1 LIESKETSNYNQLI
15 VEDFDEEAEV
25 QARIWNKFMRDPRV
39 YLDSD
44 DQQDDVKGDS
54 KSSKGT
60 QNNRKYSVTSQQI
73 RLARSNASGNNTQ
86 QDLRTYSSASSVFT
100 QRLIVPQ

>member
-44 DQQDDVKGDS
+44 DQ
-54 KSSKGT
+54 
-60 QNNRKYSVTSQQI
+60 
-73 RLARSNASGNNTQ
+73 
-86 QDLRTYSSASSVFT
+86 
-100 QRLIVPQ
+100 